1 MIKEK
6 IKMARFR
13 NSILGY
19 NKRDVLGYI
28 ESLLNDNVENIEEI
42 KKEKFKKEELLA
54 LALQEN
60 EKLKSQKEEVIS
72 VLAHAITESESLIT
86 NTRQQI
92 NDEQEKAFSEISE
105 EVSKYRTRAES
116 IKGNIRD
123 EIKRMES
130 ERLAMEEKLDLLKK
144 EYNSKVEKIESVN
157 SLINIYKNVLNED
170 H

>member
-1 MIKEK
+1 
-6 IKMARFR
+6 MARFR